1 MAVGAVA
8 LFLLAMTGRPY
19 GEVWFTGLDDSCYSM
34 LARAG
39 RDGLLR
45 PVRDAVFETVPE
57 AVRPDLLYRP
67 AAARK
72 TRDLA
77 HQLRGFYARP
87 FFQPFLP
94 LQRAVLPRLPLSL
107 ALAVFAAVALGPGR
121 GLRAAPTR
129 RDGNPESSEQ
139 GPRPASAVRRAAWIV
154 CGAIGAAA
162 LTPWHSP
169 HYLAGPFAE
178 GPATLL
184 SALAMALAFAP
195 GGGAGR
201 GAVIGLALGLSATFH
216 PTLAAYAV
224 AVAAFAVL
232 RSGRL
237 RHALALAAGAAAG
250 LAPLVGSTLY
260 VTAPYG
266 NFLSPRK
273 LAEMMHGSRD
283 IAALA
288 AALGLAAPAALVVAA
303 AALVPRA
310 RRFFDRGAARAAV
323 AAASAMAVAGAA
335 VAIASLPAASAG
347 FARTAP
353 SLVWSA
359 PFFAAALALALAK
372 RRGAACALVALCAWA
387 AVPFFIVQGQEVH
400 VGVWSLRR
408 SLPPVVLCSVAVACA
423 ALERASPR
431 DGARFAAASA
441 TLGRFVVALAAACG
455 CASVAATPARFA
467 FVPPRGDAEFRE
479 AVSARAGAIAA
490 REGAEPL
497 LLFDSFRFGAPFA
510 SEPGRA
516 AFCLADAVTRRAFP
530 ARVAGWLAA
539 EARAGRPAYVV
550 ASLARSLPIA
560 EDGFSLVPEGAPVRG
575 VLSRAD
581 GRGWDRARVSG
592 REVEAAFL
600 RVAPDGPEAPRR
612 FALDFSAYDALPF
625 GLRGGWA
632 MPRRGKPGR
641 WASDGAGFCA
651 PVPPPGGVVEIE
663 MRVAWTPPRELG
675 SEPQVLRL
683 VPPFPCD
690 GPVEAVLAPGRRGE
704 TLRFAARRS
713 PDDAAPR
720 GASGVWTLRAARVF
734 DADGFPPRLAAQVFR
749 IESALRLELPDAP

>member
-1 MAVGAVA
+1 MAKRKWPA
-8 LFLLAMTGRPY
+8 LAAAALGLLAATGRPY
-19 GEVWFTGLDDSCYSM
+19 GEVLFTGLDDSCYSM

-57 AVRPDLLYRP
+57 DVRPDLLYRP

-77 HQLRGFYARP
+77 HQLSDAASRP

-94 LQRAVLPRLPLSL
+94 IQRTFLPRLPLAL
-107 ALAVFAAVALGPGR
+107 ALAVFAAVAFGPGR
-121 GLRAAPTR
+121 G
-129 RDGNPESSEQ
+129 S
-139 GPRPASAVRRAAWIV
+139 RPASAAGRAALAA
-154 CGAIGAAA
+154 CGAAGAAT

-178 GPATLL
+178 GPATLFA
-184 SALAMALAFAP
+184 ALAMALSFAP
-195 GGGAGR
+195 GGGAAR
-201 GAVIGLALGLSATFH
+201 GAASGFALGLSAAFH

-224 AVAAFAVL
+224 PVAAFSVM
-232 RSGRL
+232 RSGRP
-237 RHALALAAGAAAG
+237 RHAFALAAGAAAG
-250 LAPLVGSTLY
+250 LAPLVWSTTC

-266 NFLSPRK
+266 NFLSPRE
-273 LAEMMHGSRD
+273 LAEMVRGSRD

-288 AALGLAAPAALVVAA
+288 AALGLAVPAALAFAA

-310 RRFFDRGAARAAV
+310 RRFFGRGGVRTAV
-323 AAASAMAVAGAA
+323 AAASALAVAGAA
-335 VAIASLPAASAG
+335 AAVAALPAASAG

-353 SLVWSA
+353 SLAWSV

-387 AVPFFIVQGQEVH
+387 AVPFFVVQGQEVH
-400 VGVWSLRR
+400 VGTWSLRR
-408 SLPPVVLCSVAVACA
+408 SLPPVVLCSLAVACA

-431 DGARFAAASA
+431 DGARFAAVAA
-441 TLGRFVVALAAACG
+441 ALGRVVVALAAACG
-455 CASVAATPARFA
+455 CVSAFATPARLA

-516 AFCLADAVTRRAFP
+516 AFCLSDAVTRRAFP

-550 ASLARSLPIA
+550 ASLARDLPIA

-581 GRGWDRARVSG
+581 GKGWDRVCVSG

-600 RVAPDGPEAPRR
+600 RVAPDGPDAPRR

-641 WASDGAGFCA
+641 WACDGAAFCA
-651 PVPPPGGVVEIE
+651 PVPLPGGVVEIE
-663 MRVAWTPPRELG
+663 LEASWTPPPEAG
-675 SEPQVLRL
+675 GAAQVLRL

-690 GPVEAVLAPGRRGE
+690 GPVEAALAPGRRGG
-704 TLRFAARRS
+704 TLRFAARRA
-713 PDDAAPR
+713 PDDAGAR
-720 GASGVWTLRAARVF
+720 GASGVWTLRAARTF
-734 DADGFPPRLAAQVFR
+734 DAKGFPRRLAAQVFR
-749 IESALRLELPDAP
+749 IESALRPELPDAP